1 MKIIYDINL
10 LKQSYQRSLFL
21 NYIQSEKRLII
32 YIFAIPIAYF
42 YENWLNLFLLQQI
55 FMIKFN
61 EIKKEMD
68 KLEIIK
74 RLKFILW
81 MKKSLVNKS
90 LKVIFVLVLIKNN
103 ISIVLFY

>member
-1 MKIIYDINL
+1 
-10 LKQSYQRSLFL
+10 
-21 NYIQSEKRLII
+21 
-32 YIFAIPIAYF
+32 
-42 YENWLNLFLLQQI
+42 
-55 FMIKFN
+55 MIKFN